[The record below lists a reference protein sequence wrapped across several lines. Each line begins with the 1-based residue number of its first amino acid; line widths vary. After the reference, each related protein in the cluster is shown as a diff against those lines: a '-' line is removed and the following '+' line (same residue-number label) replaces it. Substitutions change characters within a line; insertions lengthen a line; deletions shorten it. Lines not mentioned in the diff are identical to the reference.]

1 MQTLLRQPVGYRTRQ
16 VHFILTFSLVW
27 MTILHQKYHIDKEG
41 TMIPL
46 KMKNLL
52 QKALPES
59 VWHNRLIKDG
69 PLRFMEFGPLD
80 VDRLQRLGI
89 RVDRLGP
96 RLVVCMWEEES
107 PLEIGGFL
115 VVDNL
120 AMGQPAMG
128 GTRMLPDITPDIIH
142 NLARGMTLKNAAADL
157 PFGGGKSG
165 IVRPEQISSSERH
178 AIVTGFGRLLRRY
191 TKIYIPGPDVG
202 TNDADMKIFA
212 IENGLN
218 NVVSKPADM
227 GGNRIDE
234 LGGAANGVVVA
245 FKTLVEHLPRLGNL
259 PQFRN
264 LTIPKP
270 EDRSILIQGF
280 GAVGAHVAR
289 IFHDYDPDTP
299 PVIKGISDATGF
311 LLHPEGLPWQQ
322 LFDLW
327 KQFGEVTQHYFHDTL
342 LHGQKTPADNTIYSN
357 CADNLLMESAFCL
370 IPASPIS
377 NYLDVGPSTRPSMTV
392 NRMGQWQM
400 IVEGANT
407 YSPNPAK
414 KAARRRMERHVY
426 RDRGVLIATDY
437 LVNSGGVIYA
447 AHERMIPTPDE
458 LLVPRA
464 MLGNPGQVDAWL
476 EKNRDAFAEL
486 AEIRRKAAVEKLE
499 TVIQRNMEELIDGLC
514 KDADSLPCEI
524 AETISVRRIA
534 SMEKAKT
541 AKDVMEEAPTIGV
554 DRQITDA
561 ADLLVKSPVSIVNVV
576 SQKGKLI
583 GIVTNWDIT
592 NAMASRLPM
601 DAPLTRIMTADVIF
615 TGPDTPVLDCVRILE
630 NHEIS
635 AMPIVENDQ
644 VVGVISG
651 DILAKRTLFRLLQ
664 TMD

>member
-1 MQTLLRQPVGYRTRQ
+1 
-16 VHFILTFSLVW
+16 
-27 MTILHQKYHIDKEG
+27 
-41 TMIPL
+41 MIPL
-46 KMKNLL
+46 KMNDLL
-52 QKALPES
+52 QKALPHS
-59 VWHNRLIKDG
+59 VWENRLIKEG
-69 PLRFMEFGPLD
+69 PFRYMEFSPLD

-96 RLVVCMWEEES
+96 RLVACIWDEES

-165 IVRPEQISSSERH
+165 IVRPDNMSSDDRQ
-178 AIVTGFGRLLRRY
+178 AIITGFGRLLRRY
-191 TKIYIPGPDVG
+191 RKIYIPGPDVG
-202 TNDADMKIFA
+202 TNDADMKTFA

-245 FKTLVEHLPRLGNL
+245 FKTLVEHLPRLGRL
-259 PQFRN
+259 PQFRH
-264 LTIPKP
+264 LTVPKP
-270 EDRSILIQGF
+270 EDLSILIQGF

-289 IFHDYDPDTP
+289 IFHAYDPDTP

-311 LLHPEGLPWQQ
+311 VLNPEGLPWQE
-322 LFDLW
+322 LFEMW
-327 KQFGEVTQHYFHDTL
+327 KQHGEVTRRYFHDCL
-342 LHGQKTPADNTIYSN
+342 LHGTETAGNNTIYSN

-370 IPASPIS
+370 IPASPVS
-377 NYLDVGPSTRPSMTV
+377 NYLDVDPSTRPSMTV
-392 NRMGQWQM
+392 DRMGKWQM

-407 YSPNPAK
+407 YSPNPGK

-426 RDRGVLIATDY
+426 RDKGVLIATDY

-458 LLVPRA
+458 LLVPGNI
-464 MLGNPGQVDAWL
+464 LGNADAIENWL
-476 EKNRDAFAEL
+476 HRNQEAFAEL
-486 AEIRRKAAVEKLE
+486 AEIRRTAAVKKLE
-499 TVIQRNMEELIDGLC
+499 TVIRRNMEELIDGLC
-514 KDADSLPCEI
+514 RDADSLPCEI
-524 AETISVRRIA
+524 AETISIRRIA
-534 SMEKAKT
+534 SMEKTRT
-541 AKDVMEEAPTIGV
+541 AGDVMEDAPTIGV
-554 DRQITDA
+554 DKQITDA
-561 ADLLVKSPVSIVNVV
+561 AKLLVEAPVSIVNVV
-576 SQKGKLI
+576 SKKGKLI

-592 NAMASRLPM
+592 SAMASHLPM
-601 DAPLTRIMTADVIF
+601 DAPLTRVMSADVIF
-615 TGPDTPVLDCVRILE
+615 TGPDTPILDCVRILE

-644 VVGVISG
+644 VKGVISG